1 MFAFMDLSPAKAAQF
16 AVNSLAVVGGFFVG
30 YVLFGVIAWLLD
42 RYVLFKKSPQNLKR
56 LVRLVGGVL
65 VAILVAIIVFGH
77 GHGWT
82 LFGGGSPGD
91 DNGGNPNPA
100 ATQPTSTEKSK
111 SEAPPPPAKDL
122 PPPAATAKVTL
133 LGGDDVKGERFYL
146 LDADPVAKT
155 LDEITTALRAKK
167 NTLAGKG
174 LAVEIRFS
182 ESNTLSRTHP
192 AVLLLADWAT
202 KHGVSV
208 TFPAER

>member
-1 MFAFMDLSPAKAAQF
+1 MFAFMDFSPAKAAQL
-16 AVNSLAVVGGFFVG
+16 AVNSLAVLGGFFAG
-30 YVLFGVIAWLLD
+30 WAMFGFFAWWLD
-42 RYVLFKKSPQNLKR
+42 RVAFAKKSPPNLKR
-56 LVRLVGGVL
+56 LIRLVGGVL

-100 ATQPTSTEKSK
+100 ATPPTSAEVPKSD
-111 SEAPPPPAKDL
+111 APPAPAKDL
-122 PPPAATAKVTL
+122 PPPGATAKVTL

-146 LDADPVAKT
+146 FDADPVAKT
-155 LDEITTALRAKK
+155 FDEITTALRAKK
-167 NTLAGKG
+167 DTLAGKG

-182 ESNTLSRTHP
+182 ESNTLSREHP
-192 AVLLLADWAT
+192 AVYRLARWAAE
-202 KHGVSV
+202 HGVTV

>member
-1 MFAFMDLSPAKAAQF
+1 
-16 AVNSLAVVGGFFVG
+16 
-30 YVLFGVIAWLLD
+30 
-42 RYVLFKKSPQNLKR
+42 
-56 LVRLVGGVL
+56 VL

-100 ATQPTSTEKSK
+100 ATQPTSAEVPK
-111 SEAPPPPAKDL
+111 SEAPAKDL
-122 PPPAATAKVTL
+122 PPPGATAKVTL

-146 LDADPVAKT
+146 LDSDPAAKT
-155 LDEITTALRAKK
+155 FDEVTTALRAKK
-167 NTLAGKG
+167 DTLAGKG

-182 ESNTLSRTHP
+182 ESNTLSREHP
-192 AVLLLADWAT
+192 AVYRLARWAAE
-202 KHGVSV
+202 HGVTV